1 MFQLHC
7 TCLAGNK
14 LRLWH
19 KSGPHPSDVSAAV
32 AEKASAHLATGPA
45 PRWRTPKRKRMN
57 HSPASTP
64 PPWTVQARR
73 HRQDSS
79 PNILSQTR
87 TERADP
93 RARAFWLP
101 RGRPEPS
108 RCCPDDQRPE
118 PEFDNRR
125 GNRERAITP
134 VVRSFLPYREVP
146 APERR
151 SPT

>member
-1 MFQLHC
+1 MFQPGR
-7 TCLAGNK
+7 TCLADNK
-14 LRLWH
+14 RRLWH
-19 KSGPHPSDVSAAV
+19 TSGRHLSDVSAV
-32 AEKASAHLATGPA
+32 IAEKASAHLATGPA
-45 PRWRTPKRKRMN
+45 PRWRTPKRKCRN
-57 HSPASTP
+57 HSPASTQRL
-64 PPWTVQARR
+64 WTVQARR
-73 HRQDSS
+73 RRQDSS

-87 TERADP
+87 TERQDP

-108 RCCPDDQRPE
+108 HCCPDDQRPE

-134 VVRSFLPYREVP
+134 AVRSFLPYREVP